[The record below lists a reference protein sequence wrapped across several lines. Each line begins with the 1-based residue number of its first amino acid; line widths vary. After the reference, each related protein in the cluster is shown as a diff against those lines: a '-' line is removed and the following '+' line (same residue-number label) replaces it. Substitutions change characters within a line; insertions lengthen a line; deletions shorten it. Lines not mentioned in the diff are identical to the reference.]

1 MDELEFRRR
10 IYADPNTTDSDVIE
24 AAKTNEKFMAFWN
37 EQKAFDN
44 QLKQS
49 LNIPVPED
57 LAHKLIWQQSANDL
71 ARHKSKTP
79 WYIGLA
85 ASVAFVMGVGVM
97 SWVNQ
102 PVSLDVHALAHM
114 QYAQTE
120 QAHSPLPVDLAQ
132 VNAKLASFGAEFSD
146 LIGDVQVANY
156 CHLNTVRSLH
166 LIMNTPEGKMSVFIV
181 PQRSD
186 VDIPDAFSDTL
197 YQGESMRMQRA
208 NVLVVGDI
216 GADLSEVKQRISAR
230 MQFSA

>member
-24 AAKTNEKFMAFWN
+24 AAKNNEKLRAFWN
-37 EQKAFDN
+37 EQKALDN
-44 QLKQS
+44 QLKQV
-49 LNIPVPED
+49 LNVSVPDD

-71 ARHKSKTP
+71 ARHKHKTP

-97 SWVNQ
+97 SWVNK

-132 VNAKLASFGAEFSD
+132 VNAKLASFGAEFTGM
-146 LIGDVQVANY
+146 IGDVQVANY
-156 CHLNTVRSLH
+156 CHLNMVRSLH
-166 LIMNTPEGKMSVFIV
+166 LIMDTPEGKMSVFIV
-181 PQRSD
+181 PQRND
-186 VDIPDAFSDTL
+186 VDIPDSFSDTL
-197 YQGESMRMQRA
+197 YRGESMRMQRA
-208 NVLVVGDI
+208 NVLVVGDK
-216 GADLSEVKQRISAR
+216 ASDLSEVKQLISER